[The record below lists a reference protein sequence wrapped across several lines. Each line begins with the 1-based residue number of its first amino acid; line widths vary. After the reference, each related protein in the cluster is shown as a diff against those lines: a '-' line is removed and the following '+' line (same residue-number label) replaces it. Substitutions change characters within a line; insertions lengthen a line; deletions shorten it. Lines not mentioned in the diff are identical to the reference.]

1 MCLYINGNFIE
12 SNGWDDQ
19 LDKKVQF
26 QPQKSQ
32 KLNFRNKNDN
42 SPKHIIRKFEVETTK
57 DSDQNRTTHQYTS
70 VHHYSIINLRK

>member
-1 MCLYINGNFIE
+1 MKLPLFTYIMCLYINGNFIE

-32 KLNFRNKNDN
+32 KLNFRNENDN
-42 SPKHIIRKFEVETTK
+42 SPKHIIRKFEIE
-57 DSDQNRTTHQYTS
+57 TTHQYITTP
-70 VHHYSIINLRK
+70 